1 MVGGALGVLF
11 AVGATRLIVALI
23 PPDYVPNEARIVIN
37 GWVLLFS
44 LGVSMLTG
52 ILFGL
57 APALRSSRPDLVGT
71 LKDGGGGATGSVR
84 GRAMRSWLV
93 VAEISLSVILLAGAS
108 LAVRGFVQ
116 ILHVDPGFQPE
127 KVLRIDVTLAPKRY
141 PTWQQRNVLDRNLLE
156 SVMNLPGVQA
166 ASLGN
171 GGLPYSGWRSSFSI
185 DGQPR
190 VEGRKVA
197 ICADQ
202 RPVSADARDSA
213 ETRARIYRG
222 GNRER
227 TRAWRSSTRVPRGF
241 GRRARTRWAA
251 RCRSTIWRNR

>member
-1 MVGGALGVLF
+1 
-11 AVGATRLIVALI
+11 
-23 PPDYVPNEARIVIN
+23 VPNEARITIN

-57 APALRSSRPDLVGT
+57 APALRSSRPDLGET

-116 ILHVDPGFQPE
+116 LMNVDPGFQPQ

-141 PTWQQRNVLDRNLLE
+141 PTWQQRNTLDRNLLE
-156 SVMNLPGVQA
+156 NVSICPGLRPSLSATEGCPIADGVRLFPSLGGLAMKAAKSCYPSSA
-166 ASLGN
+166 ASI
-171 GGLPYSGWRSSFSI
+171 PRPSGFR
-185 DGQPR
+185 
-190 VEGRKVA
+190 
-197 ICADQ
+197 
-202 RPVSADARDSA
+202 
-213 ETRARIYRG
+213 
-222 GNRER
+222 
-227 TRAWRSSTRVPRGF
+227 
-241 GRRARTRWAA
+241 
-251 RCRSTIWRNR
+251 